1 MDGEGRMHALVCDP
15 AAPAASEDR
24 MIKSSPSASA
34 ADLSRSPSRESSRA
48 EWIPVLHMVKEGI
61 WALKWMPVMA
71 LALSV
76 LAWLFN
82 HHDMTGPATA
92 SCVTCEAN
100 ETTVAP

>member
-1 MDGEGRMHALVCDP
+1 MA
-15 AAPAASEDR
+15 
-24 MIKSSPSASA
+24 KSSPSAST
-34 ADLSRSPSRESSRA
+34 ADTSRNPSRESSRA
-48 EWIPVLHMVKEGI
+48 EWTPVLHMIKEGI

-82 HHDMTGPATA
+82 HHDRDMTGPATA

-100 ETTVAP
+100 EAAVVP

>member
-1 MDGEGRMHALVCDP
+1 MV
-15 AAPAASEDR
+15 
-24 MIKSSPSASA
+24 KSSPSASA

-48 EWIPVLHMVKEGI
+48 EWTPVLHMIKEGI

-82 HHDMTGPATA
+82 HHDRDMTGPATA
-92 SCVTCEAN
+92 SCISCETA